1 MEGEEGVHDRRRGG
15 WQADICRRMR
25 LFQIRIAPMTME
37 SPLHGRISNSA
48 CRMSPSR
55 APSAVRQLLTRG
67 LPAFAL
73 AATPALAADYE
84 KDIKPLLKERCYA
97 CHGALKQKGGL
108 RLDTVAALKQ
118 GGDSGDATQLLV
130 ERVTTTK
137 KADRMPPEGEG
148 ATLNADQVSKLR
160 AWLDVGAPGIA
171 HEQPE
176 ADPRAH
182 WAYQS
187 PKSSGKS
194 MDALLAARLES
205 KQLKPQPE
213 AAPEIWLRRVYL
225 DLIGLPPSVKEIAA
239 FLKDT
244 SMPARQRVVDHLLST
259 PQYGERWARH
269 FMDIWRY
276 CDWYGLGAQLRHSQK
291 HLWHWRDWIVESL
304 NADKGY
310 DQMIVQMLAADE
322 LAPED
327 RDNLRATGFLARS
340 YYLFNRTTWLDET
353 IEHTCRAFL
362 GLTMQCVKCHDHKYD
377 PIDQPD
383 YYRMRAVFEPLHVR
397 LDPWPGETDFD
408 KNGLPR
414 VFDLHLD
421 QKTFRHVRG
430 DEKNEDKSKPMQP
443 GIPPV
448 LEFAA
453 FQPSQVKLPA
463 STAKP
468 VLLPFVFDDQ
478 IRAAELEIAAAQKAL
493 DSARQLLA
501 KSPPTSVKT
510 AEAAKVRI
518 SDDFKQAAPDR
529 WEVVNGD
536 WQHSA
541 SGVRQREVG
550 AERRVLKL
558 KTPPPVDFAASVS
571 FTIRGGQKWKSVGL
585 VFDSTDAED
594 AMIYMSAVAGGSK
607 IQFSTRQD
615 GQSAYPAAGAV
626 ARSIVPEVRYTLD
639 VRVRGQLLNA
649 SINGEPVLAYRLTTP
664 RHPGAMALTAFDCD
678 VEFHRFELSD
688 LAADVVL
695 REPGKAG
702 VASAGDS
709 KAAVVLAEKQLAAA
723 KARVP
728 MIRAVFAAEKS
739 PKDKTLAQAAAAAES
754 KHQLAKAVLELAKAE
769 ADTKAK
775 DAEKKLKAA
784 REALDKAKKK
794 SASPGDIYTALP
806 ASLKAQEGPEE
817 NNNAAVQS
825 YPDTSTGRRLA
836 FARWIADQRN
846 PLTARV
852 LVNQVWT
859 RHFGASLVP
868 NGDDLGLRCTAPL
881 HQDILDSLTVDFMAS
896 GWSLKHLHRA
906 MVLSELYRRSSSNA
920 KADAATVAV
929 DPDNHYLWRMNPRRM
944 ESQVVRDSLLQLAG
958 KLDLSLG
965 GPSLDPD
972 KAESSPR
979 RSLYFIQNA
988 DTEHRFLAT
997 FDNSNVL
1004 ECYRRNESVV
1014 PQQALALTNS
1024 KLSREC
1030 ADALTAKMSALDE
1043 KAFIEQSFLAVLNR
1057 LPTEAEQAASWKGFT
1072 ALKQNRSLFLQAL
1085 INHNDFVT
1093 LR

>member
-1 MEGEEGVHDRRRGG
+1 MAMTPAVNRLSGG
-15 WQADICRRMR
+15 KAASETTKEC
-25 LFQIRIAPMTME
+25 L
-37 SPLHGRISNSA
+37 
-48 CRMSPSR
+48 
-55 APSAVRQLLTRG
+55 RQQRN
-67 LPAFAL
+67 LPAFMNPALQPACHAREMRSPML
-73 AATPALAADYE
+73 AACLAFVSMPVLAADYE
-84 KDIKPLLKERCYA
+84 KDIKPLLKERCYT
-97 CHGALKQKGGL
+97 CHGALKQKADL
-108 RLDTVAALKQ
+108 RLDTTAAMKK
-118 GGDSGDATQLLV
+118 GGDGGNILAREHSLLI
-130 ERVTTTK
+130 ERVTTTDK
-137 KADRMPPEGEG
+137 HDRMPPEGEG
-148 ATLNADQVSKLR
+148 SMLTAEQVAKLR
-160 AWLDVGAPGIA
+160 EWIDAGAPSPP

-182 WAYQS
+182 WAYQP
-187 PKSSGKS
+187 PKSFGKS
-194 MDALLAARLES
+194 MDALLAARLAS
-205 KQLKPQPE
+205 KNLKPQPE
-213 AAPEIWLRRVYL
+213 AAPEVWLRRVYL
-225 DLIGLPPSVKEIAA
+225 DLIGLPPTAEQIAA

-244 SMPARQRVVDHLLST
+244 SMPARQRVVDHLLGT

-383 YYRMRAVFEPLHVR
+383 YYRMRAIFEPMHVR
-397 LDPWPGETDFD
+397 LDPWPGETNFE

-453 FQPSQVKLPA
+453 FQPAKVKLPA

-468 VLLPFVFDDQ
+468 VLLPFVLDDQ
-478 IRAAELEIAAAQKAL
+478 LHAAERDIATAQKAL
-493 DSARQLLA
+493 DDAKAKLA
-501 KSPPTSVKT
+501 KLPPP
-510 AEAAKVRI
+510 AAKPPAATKVSI
-518 SDDFKQAAPDR
+518 SDDFTKAAPDR
-529 WEVVNGD
+529 WQVIKGD
-536 WQHSA
+536 WQHSP
-541 SGVRQREVG
+541 SGVRQRETG
-550 AERRVLKL
+550 AERRVLRL
-558 KTPPPVDFAASVS
+558 KQAPPADFDATVS

-585 VFDSTDAED
+585 VFDSADGED
-594 AMIYMSAVAGGSK
+594 AMVYMSAFSGGSK
-607 IQFSTRQD
+607 IQITTSKD
-615 GQSAYPAAGAV
+615 GQSAYPPAGAV
-626 ARSIVPEVRYTLD
+626 PRSITQDVRYTLN
-639 VRVRGQLLNA
+639 VRIRGQLLNA
-649 SINGEPVLAYRLTTP
+649 SINGEHVLAYRLPKP
-664 RHPGAMALTAFDCD
+664 RRAGAMALAAFDCD
-678 VEFHRFELSD
+678 VEFHRFQLAD
-688 LAADVVL
+688 LDAGVVL
-695 REPGKAG
+695 RETNTNSI
-702 VASAGDS
+702 ASTSDA

-723 KARVP
+723 EARVP
-728 MIRAVFAAEKS
+728 MIRAVFAAEKARN
-739 PKDKTLAQAAAAAES
+739 DKKLAQDAAAAES
-754 KHQLAKAVLELAKAE
+754 KFKLAQAELDLVKAE
-769 ADTKAK
+769 SDAKAK
-775 DAEKKLKAA
+775 DADKKIKTA
-784 REALDKAKKK
+784 REALEKATKKA
-794 SASPGDIYTALP
+794 ASPGEAYTALP

-817 NNNAAVQS
+817 NNNATVQS

-836 FARWIADQRN
+836 FARWIADKRN

-868 NGDDLGLRCTAPL
+868 NGDDLGLRCPAPL
-881 HQDILDSLTVDFMAS
+881 HQDILDLLTVDFMTN
-896 GWSLKHLHRA
+896 GWSMKHLHRA

-920 KADAATVAV
+920 NADAATVAA
-929 DPDNHYLWRMNPRRM
+929 DPDNNYLWRMNPRRM
-944 ESQVVRDSLLQLAG
+944 ESQVVRDSLLHLAG
-958 KLDLSLG
+958 KLDLTLG
-965 GPSLDPD
+965 GPSLDP
-972 KAESSPR
+972 ASSESSPR
-979 RSLYFIQNA
+979 RSLYFVQNA

-1030 ADALTAKMSALDE
+1030 ADALAAKMSKLDE
-1043 KAFIEQSFLAVLNR
+1043 KTFIEQSFVTILNR
-1057 LPTEAEQAASWKGFT
+1057 RPNDAERSASLEGFT

-1085 INHNDFVT
+1085 LSHNDFVT

>member
-1 MEGEEGVHDRRRGG
+1 M
-15 WQADICRRMR
+15 I
-25 LFQIRIAPMTME
+25 
-37 SPLHGRISNSA
+37 
-48 CRMSPSR
+48 PSR
-55 APSAVRQLLTRG
+55 ASSALRQLLTRG
-67 LPAFAL
+67 WPAFAL
-73 AATPALAADYE
+73 AAAPALAADYE

-108 RLDTVAALKQ
+108 RLDTVATLKQ
-118 GGDSGDATQLLV
+118 GGDSGDATHLLID
-130 ERVTTTK
+130 RVTTAK

-148 ATLNADQVSKLR
+148 ATLNADQVLKLR
-160 AWLDVGAPGIA
+160 AWLDAGAPSPSQ
-171 HEQPE
+171 EQPE

-182 WAYQS
+182 WAYQP

-194 MDALLAARLES
+194 MNALLAARLAS
-205 KQLKPQPE
+205 KNLKPQPD
-213 AAPEIWLRRVYL
+213 ATPEIWLRRVYL
-225 DLIGLPPSVKEIAA
+225 DLIGLPPTAEQIAA
-239 FLKDT
+239 FLSECSGDNETRRPSDKER
-244 SMPARQRVVDHLLST
+244 PAISLSPHLTVSLSSPAAQKACATVVDHLLGT

-304 NADKGY
+304 NTDKGY

-322 LAPED
+322 LAPDD

-383 YYRMRAVFEPLHVR
+383 YYRMRAIFEPMHVR
-397 LDPWPGETDFD
+397 LDPWPGETNFE

-414 VFDLHLD
+414 AFDLHLD

-453 FQPSQVKLPA
+453 FQPAKVALPA

-468 VLLPFVFDDQ
+468 LLLAFVLDDQ
-478 IRAAELEIAAAQKAL
+478 LKAAEREIAAAQKTL
-493 DSARQLLA
+493 DDAKTKLA
-501 KSPPTSVKT
+501 KSPPAAPKT
-510 AEAAKVRI
+510 AVAAKV
-518 SDDFKQAAPDR
+518 SLTDDFTQPAPDR
-529 WEVVNGD
+529 WQVVKGD
-536 WQHSA
+536 WQHSPN
-541 SGVRQREVG
+541 GVRQRETG
-550 AERRVLKL
+550 AERRVLQL
-558 KTPPPVDFAASVS
+558 KTAAPADFDATVS

-585 VFDSTDAED
+585 VFDSANGED
-594 AMIYMSAVAGGSK
+594 AMVYMSAASGASK
-607 IQFSTRQD
+607 IQLTTSKDGKST
-615 GQSAYPAAGAV
+615 YPAGGAV
-626 ARSIVPEVRYTLD
+626 ARLIQQD
-639 VRVRGQLLNA
+639 VRHTLNVRIRGQLLNA
-649 SINGEPVLAYRLTTP
+649 SINGEHVLAYRLTQP
-664 RHPGAMALTAFDCD
+664 RRAGAMALAAFDCD
-678 VEFHRFELSD
+678 VEFHRFQ
-688 LAADVVL
+688 LANLDADAVL
-695 REPGKAG
+695 REAGTGQLASTGDVKKA
-702 VASAGDS
+702 VA
-709 KAAVVLAEKQLAAA
+709 LAEKQLAAA

-728 MIRAVFAAEKS
+728 MIRAVFAAEKARN
-739 PKDKTLAQAAAAAES
+739 DKKLAQAAAAADAEY
-754 KHQLAKAVLELAKAE
+754 QLAQAELELAKAE
-769 ADTKAK
+769 ADPKAK
-775 DAEKKLKAA
+775 DADKKLKTA
-784 REALDKAKKK
+784 REALEKARQKV
-794 SASPGDIYTALP
+794 AAPGETYTSLP

-817 NNNAAVQS
+817 SNNATVQS
-825 YPDTSTGRRLA
+825 YPDSSTGRRLA
-836 FARWIADQRN
+836 FARWVADKRN

-859 RHFGASLVP
+859 RHFGTSLVA
-868 NGDDLGLRCTAPL
+868 NADDFGLRSPAPL
-881 HQDILDSLTVDFMAS
+881 HRDILDSLTVNFMAN

-920 KADAATVAV
+920 NADAATAAD
-929 DPDNHYLWRMNPRRM
+929 DPDNFYLWRMNPRRM
-944 ESQVVRDSLLQLAG
+944 ESQVVRDSLLHLAS

-979 RSLYFIQNA
+979 RSLYFIQTT

-1030 ADALTAKMSALDE
+1030 ADALAAKMSRLDE
-1043 KAFIEQSFLAVLNR
+1043 KAFIEQSFLAILNR
-1057 LPTEAEQAASWKGFT
+1057 LPTDAERVASLEGFT

-1085 INHNDFVT
+1085 LSHNDFVT